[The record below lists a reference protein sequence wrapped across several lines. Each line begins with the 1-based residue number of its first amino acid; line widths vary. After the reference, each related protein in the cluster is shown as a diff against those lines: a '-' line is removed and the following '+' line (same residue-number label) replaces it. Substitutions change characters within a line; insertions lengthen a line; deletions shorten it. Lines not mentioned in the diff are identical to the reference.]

1 MKGART
7 DLTVSSVDRE
17 NHTIHLV
24 VNGCLVTAI
33 CAPDDNMNI
42 YEELKTILIGS
53 VIKTPEKSI

>member
-7 DLTVSSVDRE
+7 GLIISSVDRE

-24 VNGCLVTAI
+24 VNGCMVTAI
-33 CAPDDNMNI
+33 CAPDDNTNI
-42 YEELKTILIGS
+42 YEELKTILVGS